1 MHHSR
6 RLVLIVDDEDNIVL
20 ALHRVLYQD
29 NERYDVLLAK
39 SGEVAQ
45 VILRERRIDVMV
57 TDVHL
62 PGICGIDLL
71 CWAAIESPNTRVI
84 VMTAF
89 DITGIKDRAHAFGCL
104 RLVRKPFDVHE
115 MRAAV
120 CGALDHGDGFA
131 GRLSDLSLVDVIQ
144 MLCISRKTTALRVS
158 HGASS
163 GIILLENGEVVH
175 AVWEDT
181 VGDEAFFRLLSLSNG
196 AFYTFPPP
204 PEVERT
210 IHESWQHL
218 LMEGMRRL
226 DEGAREQ
233 ARTERPR
240 RPSEHGPDPAVA
252 AGTAPAP
259 ASASASAQA
268 AVPAPASTS
277 AQAAGTSPR
286 SVATPA
292 PTPKLAPAS
301 VLPPVPPPPRLLVPT
316 DVDKLVDQG
325 FAALKAGDHV
335 ETLRL
340 WEQGLRADPSNR
352 MLELN
357 LRKLQAK
364 MTDK

>member
-45 VILRERRIDVMV
+45 VILRERRVDVMV

-71 CWAAIESPNTRVI
+71 CWAAVESPNTRVI

-120 CGALDHGDGFA
+120 CGALEHGDGFA

-196 AFYTFPPP
+196 AFYAFPPP
-204 PEVERT
+204 PEVEKT

-240 RPSEHGPDPAVA
+240 RPSERGQDPAVA
-252 AGTAPAP
+252 AN
-259 ASASASAQA
+259 
-268 AVPAPASTS
+268 AVQVSGSASTS
-277 AQAAGTSPR
+277 APAADPAPA

-292 PTPKLAPAS
+292 LASKLAPAA
-301 VLPPVPPPPRLLVPT
+301 VLPPVPPPPRVLVPT